1 MTEWKREYKRA
12 FPTCALVFVG
22 FVLGIMGLVFLL
34 LFPAIGVPLLLG
46 AIGIPFLIRYLFAN
60 YVITCGPEG
69 FSVTTESKRA
79 GREHNEYRWDE
90 VTATNYEEY
99 EGTRDNPRRLKY
111 FSVDTAR
118 GQAFR
123 VDDKITQ
130 FADLIN
136 TFNYSTLHLPY
147 IWQPQTGVNIRIG
160 AVSAGRNAYHKVLRP
175 EATETSAGQVEGP
188 AS

>member
-69 FSVTTESKRA
+69 FPSRPRASVPDASITSI
-79 GREHNEYRWDE
+79 
-90 VTATNYEEY
+90 V
-99 EGTRDNPRRLKY
+99 GTK
-111 FSVDTAR
+111 
-118 GQAFR
+118 
-123 VDDKITQ
+123 
-130 FADLIN
+130 
-136 TFNYSTLHLPY
+136 
-147 IWQPQTGVNIRIG
+147 
-160 AVSAGRNAYHKVLRP
+160 
-175 EATETSAGQVEGP
+175 
-188 AS
+188 